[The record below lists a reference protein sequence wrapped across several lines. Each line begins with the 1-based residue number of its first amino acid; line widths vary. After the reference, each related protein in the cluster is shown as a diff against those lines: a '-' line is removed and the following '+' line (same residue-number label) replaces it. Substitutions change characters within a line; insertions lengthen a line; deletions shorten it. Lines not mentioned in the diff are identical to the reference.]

1 MLRRKRVYVAHSL
14 EAEKS
19 RLGGGCICPSPG
31 DDGFLM
37 KGLIMAM

>member
-1 MLRRKRVYVAHSL
+1 MLQRKRVYVAHSL

-31 DDGFLM
+31 DSFLV
-37 KGLIMAM
+37 KGLIMAV